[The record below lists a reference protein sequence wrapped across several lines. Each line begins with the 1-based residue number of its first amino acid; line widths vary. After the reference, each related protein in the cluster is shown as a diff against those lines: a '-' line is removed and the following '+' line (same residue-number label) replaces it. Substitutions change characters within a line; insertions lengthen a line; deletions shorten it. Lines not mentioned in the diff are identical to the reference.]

1 MDNERWIVIVIIK
14 NIWYLKMYPNNLKIP
29 ACFRNHFESKL
40 GVEAF
45 ISHLFKKLIQINR
58 EIKIVSAIQETTI

>member
-1 MDNERWIVIVIIK
+1 
-14 NIWYLKMYPNNLKIP
+14 MYPNNLKIP

-58 EIKIVSAIQETTI
+58 EINLYLQFKKPLFNFVKNSINRSNSKIKV